1 MAARASKIGVLAFGS
16 LIDDPGWELER
27 AIVGRKYDVCTPF
40 AVEFARASTKRSGGP
55 TLVPVRTGGG
65 PVIAQILLLDVAEQ
79 EAMDRLWRRE
89 IDKVGQGGHYRKYE
103 NPGPNTLVIDT
114 HPNFEG
120 VDIVLSARFAPTIV
134 PLTPEHL
141 AELAIRSARLERT
154 GRDGISYLIHAKKNR
169 IVTPLSPAY
178 EAEILRRTGTSSLES
193 ALKIIE
199 AHR

>member
-1 MAARASKIGVLAFGS
+1 M
-16 LIDDPGWELER
+16 
-27 AIVGRKYDVCTPF
+27 
-40 AVEFARASTKRSGGP
+40 
-55 TLVPVRTGGG
+55 
-65 PVIAQILLLDVAEQ
+65 
-79 EAMDRLWRRE
+79 
-89 IDKVGQGGHYRKYE
+89 
-103 NPGPNTLVIDT
+103 
-114 HPNFEG
+114 
-120 VDIVLSARFAPTIV
+120 

-154 GRDGISYLIHAKKNR
+154 GRDGISYLIRAKKNQ